1 MPAMRSNSTHVPR
14 DFGQVTSAEA
24 NKNCARLVSNTFSAA
39 IRHRRVDQSPFDADQ
54 NAFDV
59 AVRTYSER
67 NPEVPEEQAR
77 GAVASIICGKL

>member
-1 MPAMRSNSTHVPR
+1 MRSNSA
-14 DFGQVTSAEA
+14 Q
-24 NKNCARLVSNTFSAA
+24 LVFNAFSAA
-39 IRHRRVDQSPFDADQ
+39 LRHRRVGQNPFDADQ